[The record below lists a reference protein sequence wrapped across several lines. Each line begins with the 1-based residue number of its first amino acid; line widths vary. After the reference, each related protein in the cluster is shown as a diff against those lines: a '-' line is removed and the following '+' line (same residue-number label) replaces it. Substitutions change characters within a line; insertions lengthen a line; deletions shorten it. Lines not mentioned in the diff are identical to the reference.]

1 MLLWSLVG
9 ASASILRA
17 DQNATKAT
25 SIELTEKNRPTTD
38 PAEEGANT
46 AAVLDQGLV
55 SGVCVNDLGGVKK
68 CTFSVLPTPRHASAE
83 RYRKDIK
90 KRISAKTSHET

>member
-25 SIELTEKNRPTTD
+25 SIELTVKTD
-38 PAEEGANT
+38 LQRTLQREVRTRLQSWIRGWFPVY
-46 AAVLDQGLV
+46 VLMTLA
-55 SGVCVNDLGGVKK
+55 
-68 CTFSVLPTPRHASAE
+68 T
-83 RYRKDIK
+83 
-90 KRISAKTSHET
+90 